1 MRAGGGSRRSQ
12 NAPSTWG
19 GRPRL
24 VTMRASSPCFNEM
37 STRPRPPAP
46 APAPPAAPRP
56 SSGGHRR
63 GADADAGPRGERGER
78 GVPDV
83 ALRLAIGRAGVGI
96 ELASPTRVGCLTI
109 TELTAALPGARFP
122 LDVSGGVARF
132 RHRRSA
138 LATLQI
144 EVGARAVERWAAPR
158 LRGLVGARTPEVWVA
173 SRPAGAVVCV
183 AAAPDPEDGP
193 FADAPVVAFDVD
205 AIAERGDLVLVVK
218 RARGTDLARP
228 ATAI

>member
-63 GADADAGPRGERGER
+63 GADADARERADAGPGGERGER

-132 RHRRSA
+132 RHRR
-138 LATLQI
+138 
-144 EVGARAVERWAAPR
+144 
-158 LRGLVGARTPEVWVA
+158 
-173 SRPAGAVVCV
+173 
-183 AAAPDPEDGP
+183 
-193 FADAPVVAFDVD
+193 
-205 AIAERGDLVLVVK
+205 
-218 RARGTDLARP
+218 
-228 ATAI
+228 